1 MTNIVLLG
9 PPGCGKGTQSKNIV
23 EKRNFLQLST
33 GDLLRKTVK
42 SGSQT
47 GQKIKIIME
56 KGDLVP
62 DDLVLDMI
70 EYSIANNPDKNIIFD
85 GFPRN
90 LNQAI
95 ALDESLKNND
105 MKLNHAI
112 FLDVELN
119 VLEERI
125 KKRVLESDSVRS
137 DDNVDT
143 LLRRVKI
150 YKKSTFPLLEY
161 YKSQT
166 KLTEIDGM
174 QSIQNVYDQIIKVI
188 DNED

>member
-23 EKRNFLQLST
+23 DKRNFLQLST

-42 SGSQT
+42 SGSKT
-47 GQKIKIIME
+47 GQKIKLIME
-56 KGDLVP
+56 KGELVP
-62 DDLVLDMI
+62 DDLVIDMI
-70 EYSIANNPDKNIIFD
+70 INSIEKNPKRNFIFD

-90 LNQAI
+90 LNQAV
-95 ALDESLKNND
+95 ALDHSLKKND
-105 MKLNHAI
+105 MELNYVI
-112 FLDVELN
+112 FLNVELN

-125 KKRVLESDSVRS
+125 KKRVLESDSART

-143 LLRRVKI
+143 LMQRVKI

-161 YKSQT
+161 YRSQN
-166 KLTEIDGM
+166 KLNEIEGM
-174 QSIQNVYDQIIKVI
+174 QSIQNVYDQISKVI

>member
-23 EKRNFLQLST
+23 DKRNFLQLST

-42 SGSQT
+42 SGSKT
-47 GQKIKIIME
+47 GQKIKLIME
-56 KGDLVP
+56 KGELVP
-62 DDLVLDMI
+62 DDLVIDMI
-70 EYSIANNPDKNIIFD
+70 INSIEKNPKRNFIFD

-90 LNQAI
+90 LNQAV
-95 ALDESLKNND
+95 ALDQSLKKND
-105 MKLNHAI
+105 MELNHVI
-112 FLDVELN
+112 FLNVELN

-125 KKRVLESDSVRS
+125 KKRVLESDSART
-137 DDNVDT
+137 DDNVET
-143 LLRRVKI
+143 LMQRVKI

-161 YKSQT
+161 YRSQK
-166 KLTEIDGM
+166 KLNEIEGM
-174 QSIQNVYDQIIKVI
+174 QSIQNVYNQISKVI